1 MKYTTAR
8 SITTL
13 LFALATE
20 VLAER
25 VDINNYFR
33 LISDVH
39 KYYHTSCVI
48 FADLDT
54 TTLMHTWSREFSRR
68 RVMTMTVTFAD
79 LVSGYNK
86 YRDTIVRP
94 LFVVLLDTS
103 EAMSEF
109 AKATRNIKPM
119 SFPAWLVVFLQ
130 RPGNPLEKY
139 CRHPAG
145 NVFNVDFS
153 TLMLVKCYDQ
163 PILMEWY
170 GVHDNHTGTFKLATW
185 SPSKGLLL
193 RTRKSLVA
201 RRCDMFGEKFR
212 VASVRESP
220 FFSVENGG
228 TIGGF
233 LGLLLI
239 ELSRAMNFTMEI
251 LDPVDAYGSWNQQ
264 RNMWTGVIGQLVVGK
279 ADIGVSEFTLMPGR
293 MDVVDFTL
301 PLIHSR
307 SRLYFKQPD
316 STDVHWSGYFQA
328 FSSGIWIMIVTIII
342 TASILL
348 TVMKAK
354 KCFSASLLFEN
365 YMRVWGIF
373 CQQSL
378 SEFPNELSMRL
389 AFFSIYVSAFIISS
403 AYSASLISYL
413 TLTTVSLPFSTLED
427 YIKDGSYK
435 LIITKDSVDY
445 DVIKVSR
452 ILQIQKIL
460 NLKKTRNRF

>member
-1 MKYTTAR
+1 M
-8 SITTL
+8 IPL
-13 LFALATE
+13 
-20 VLAER
+20 
-25 VDINNYFR
+25 INGW
-33 LISDVH
+33 H
-39 KYYHTSCVI
+39 
-48 FADLDT
+48 
-54 TTLMHTWSREFSRR
+54 
-68 RVMTMTVTFAD
+68 
-79 LVSGYNK
+79 
-86 YRDTIVRP
+86 
-94 LFVVLLDTS
+94 
-103 EAMSEF
+103 
-109 AKATRNIKPM
+109 
-119 SFPAWLVVFLQ
+119 
-130 RPGNPLEKY
+130 
-139 CRHPAG
+139 
-145 NVFNVDFS
+145 
-153 TLMLVKCYDQ
+153 
-163 PILMEWY
+163 
-170 GVHDNHTGTFKLATW
+170 
-185 SPSKGLLL
+185 SK
-193 RTRKSLVA
+193 
-201 RRCDMFGEKFR
+201 
-212 VASVRESP
+212 ESP

-378 SEFPNELSMRL
+378 SGN
-389 AFFSIYVSAFIISS
+389 AFSLGII
-403 AYSASLISYL
+403 
-413 TLTTVSLPFSTLED
+413 
-427 YIKDGSYK
+427 
-435 LIITKDSVDY
+435 
-445 DVIKVSR
+445 
-452 ILQIQKIL
+452 
-460 NLKKTRNRF
+460 